1 MKQNKI
7 TKEQKKKERMI
18 KYAASLG
25 VTLTVSDKPS
35 ETIHFPDKVEK
46 ANWVVANMKNMKI
59 IPFK

>member
-7 TKEQKKKERMI
+7 TQQQKKKERMI

-35 ETIHFPDKVEK
+35 EKIYFPEKVEK
-46 ANWVVANMKNMKI
+46 ANWVAANMKNMKI